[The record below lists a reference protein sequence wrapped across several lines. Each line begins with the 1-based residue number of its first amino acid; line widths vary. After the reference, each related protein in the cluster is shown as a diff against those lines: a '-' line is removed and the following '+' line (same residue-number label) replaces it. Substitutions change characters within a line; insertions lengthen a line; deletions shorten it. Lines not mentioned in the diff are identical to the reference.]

1 MHPRVTP
8 KVTNFPPKSAWR
20 RSPSISSNPVSRAFA
35 DHDTDREGFLH
46 PRAFIAINLP
56 PLARVDRRGST
67 LLLSLAN
74 RATGVFSY

>member
-1 MHPRVTP
+1 MDSLGIANDP
-8 KVTNFPPKSAWR
+8 SR
-20 RSPSISSNPVSRAFA
+20 RSVN
-35 DHDTDREGFLH
+35 T
-46 PRAFIAINLP
+46 RAFIGINLP